1 LPAALQVMRGIET
14 ERVRPPLLSTVSSWL
29 DTSRLI
35 DRFNQQRHE
44 ETMAK
49 KKSEKSIQF
58 RQGDV
63 FLIKVDAIP
72 DGAKPAKKDAR
83 GVVLAE
89 GEATGHHHRI
99 GPKFRTAKLMQHA
112 EGTFLRVTGGAPVDL
127 THEEHSPVTIPPGD
141 YRVRIQREYTPDA
154 VRQVVD

>member
-1 LPAALQVMRGIET
+1 MTKFQA
-14 ERVRPPLLSTVSSWL
+14 
-29 DTSRLI
+29 
-35 DRFNQQRHE
+35 
-44 ETMAK
+44 
-49 KKSEKSIQF
+49 

-63 FLIKVDAIP
+63 FLFAAKIP
-72 DGAKPAKKDAR
+72 ASAKPSKADPR

-99 GPKFRTAKLMQHA
+99 GPRFRSAQMLTCD
-112 EGTFLRVTGGAPVDL
+112 EGTFLRVTGPVGRSIRAEELSKILNDDIRARALFGSGLSDVRPMPAAERTAIAVEAEDLGAVALD
-127 THEEHSPVTIPPGD
+127 HEEHGEHYCPPGE